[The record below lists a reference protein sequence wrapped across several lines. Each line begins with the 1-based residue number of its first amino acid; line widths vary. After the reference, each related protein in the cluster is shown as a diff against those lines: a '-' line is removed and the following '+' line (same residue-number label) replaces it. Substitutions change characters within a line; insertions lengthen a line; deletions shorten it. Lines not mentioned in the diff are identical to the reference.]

1 MTHDYKSTIN
11 LPQTAFPMR
20 ADLPRREP
28 LWLAQWEREDLYG
41 QIQQHAAGR
50 DKVFVLHDGPPY
62 ANGAIHIGHAVNKI
76 LKDITVKSKLL
87 SGFRAPY
94 VPGWDCHGLPIEI
107 AVEKKFG
114 KPGDK
119 LDAVAFRQKCREYA
133 AEQVDTQRADFK
145 RLGVL
150 GDWQH
155 PYRTMDFKYEAD
167 MLRALARVVANGHVL
182 RGAKPVYW
190 CFDCA
195 SALAEA
201 EIEYA
206 DKTSPA
212 VDVAYDAVDP
222 KIIAATFGVD
232 SGDAIVAV
240 PIWTTTPWTLPES
253 QAVALGPDLEYA
265 LVEGPPRNG
274 RRVLL
279 VIASALV
286 ESTMQRYS
294 VLPAGEGAPAGADEG
309 TGKAQP
315 SAEAAPLAPTQVST
329 QGRVLG
335 HALGKALERLKLQHP
350 FYSREVPIIAGD
362 HVSAEDGTGA
372 VHTSPDHGVE
382 DFVAAQEYGIGLL
395 NYIEP
400 RGTYR
405 PDVPAAASLALGGM
419 HIWKANDAIV
429 EMLRSRGVLLAHAQI
444 QHSYPCCWRH
454 KTPVIYRTTPQWFIS
469 MEQQKLR
476 ETALT
481 AIKAVR
487 WVPSWGEERI
497 AGMVAG
503 RPDWCISRQRT
514 WGVPIALFV
523 HKVTQAMHPDS
534 VALLE
539 KVAQKVEQGGV
550 DAWFALD
557 PAQLLGDDAADY
569 EKVTDVLDVWFD
581 SGVTHFAV
589 LGQRPELQQGAAS
602 HYSVMYLEGSD
613 QHRGWFQSSLLT
625 SSAIFGRAPYQ
636 DVLTHGFAVD
646 ANGRKMSKSLGNV
659 VAPQRVMDNLGADVL
674 RLWVASADYRNEM
687 TVSDEILKRVSDTYR
702 RIRNTAKFLLG
713 NLDGFDPA
721 RHLVAVEDSLLLDQ
735 WAVQQACDVQQA
747 VLAAYERFD
756 FPEVVAR
763 IQNFCT
769 NELGALYLDITKDR
783 LYTMPADSHGRR
795 SAQSAMFR
803 ITEALVRWLAP
814 MLAFTAEEIW
824 HAMPDTSAPQKRSDS
839 VLFEAW
845 YDGLAATQGKPEQRR
860 YWADL
865 LAMRDAAAHVLEG
878 MRKDGAL
885 GAALEADLV
894 LHVDPAIHARYADMA
909 DELRFFF
916 IVSGLQLAPLTPR
929 PEDAVQ
935 VAIDGA
941 QVWLSASVSDAPKC
955 IRCWHRRADVGS
967 HPQHPELCGRCISNV
982 DTAGED
988 RRWF

>member
-11 LPQTAFPMR
+11 LPHTDFPMR
-20 ADLPRREP
+20 GDLPKREP
-28 LWLAQWEREDLYG
+28 GWLAQWEQVGRYA
-41 QIQQHAAGR
+41 QIQQKTAHRERA
-50 DKVFVLHDGPPY
+50 FVLHDGPPY

-76 LKDITVKSKLL
+76 LKDMVVKSKLL
-87 SGFRAPY
+87 AGYRAPY

-119 LDAVAFRQKCREYA
+119 LDAAAFRQKCREYA
-133 AEQVDTQRADFK
+133 TEQVDTQRAGFK

-150 GDWQH
+150 GDWEH

-167 MLRALARVVANGHVL
+167 MLRALARIVANGHVL

-201 EIEYA
+201 EIEYG
-206 DKTSPA
+206 DKVSPA
-212 VDVAYDAVDP
+212 VDVAYDAVDA
-222 KIIAATFGVD
+222 KALAAKFGVD
-232 SGDAIVAV
+232 AGDAIVAI

-253 QAVALGPDLEYA
+253 QAVSLGADLEYA
-265 LVEGPPRNG
+265 LIEGPARDG

-279 VIASALV
+279 AVASALV
-286 ESTMQRYS
+286 DNVAQRYGMEH
-294 VLPAGEGAPAGADEG
+294 A
-309 TGKAQP
+309 T
-315 SAEAAPLAPTQVST
+315 
-329 QGRVLG
+329 VLG
-335 HALGKALERLKLQHP
+335 HAEGKALERQMLRHP
-350 FYSREVPIIAGD
+350 FYPREVPVILGD

-382 DFVAAQEYGIGLL
+382 DFVVAREYGIGLL
-395 NYIEP
+395 NYVGS
-400 RGTYR
+400 RGAYHADT
-405 PDVPAAASLALGGM
+405 PAVDGVELANM

-429 EMLRSRGVLLAHAQI
+429 DVLRQRNVLLAFARI
-444 QHSYPCCWRH
+444 EHSYPNCWRH

-469 MEQQKLR
+469 MEQANLR
-476 ETALT
+476 KTAL
-481 AIKAVR
+481 ASIKDVR
-487 WVPSWGEERI
+487 WVPGWGEERI

-523 HKVTQAMHPDS
+523 HKVTQEPHPDS

-539 KVAQKVEQGGV
+539 QVARIVEQGGV

-557 PAQLLGDDAADY
+557 PATLLGDQAGDY

-589 LGQRPELQQGAAS
+589 IGQRPELQRGSAEQ
-602 HYSVMYLEGSD
+602 YKVMYLEGSD

-625 SSAIFGRAPYQ
+625 SSAIHGRAPY
-636 DVLTHGFAVD
+636 DEVLTHGFTVD

-659 VAPQRVMDNLGADVL
+659 VAPQKVMDTLGADVL

-687 TVSDEILKRVSDTYR
+687 SVSDEILKRVSDSYR
-702 RIRNTAKFLLG
+702 RIRNTARFLLG

-721 RHLVAVEDSLLLDQ
+721 QHLLKVEDSLLLDQ
-735 WAVQQACDVQQA
+735 WAVQQAFDVQQA
-747 VLAAYERFD
+747 VVAAYERYD

-763 IQNFCT
+763 VQNFCT

-783 LYTMPADSHGRR
+783 LYTMPTDSRGRR
-795 SAQSAMFR
+795 SAQSAMYR
-803 ITEALVRWLAP
+803 IAEALVRWLAP
-814 MLAFTAEEIW
+814 ILGFTAEEIW
-824 HAMPDTSAPQKRSDS
+824 QQLPGERGDS
-839 VLFEAW
+839 VLFETW
-845 YDGLAATQGKPEQRR
+845 YDGLAATQASPEQRR

-865 LAMRDAAAHVLEG
+865 LAIRDGASRVLEG
-878 MRKDGAL
+878 MRKAEQI
-885 GAALEADLV
+885 GAALEARLV
-894 LHVDPAIHARYADMA
+894 VHADAALAARYAEVA

-916 IVSGLQLAPLTPR
+916 ITSDFTLAPLAPR
-929 PEDAVQ
+929 TDEAMKVE
-935 VAIDGA
+935 VEGA
-941 QVWLSASVSDAPKC
+941 EAWVSATVSNAAKC
-955 IRCWHRRADVGS
+955 VRCWHRRDDVGS
-967 HPQHPELCGRCISNV
+967 HAEHPELCGRCVSNV
-982 DTAGED
+982 EGPGED